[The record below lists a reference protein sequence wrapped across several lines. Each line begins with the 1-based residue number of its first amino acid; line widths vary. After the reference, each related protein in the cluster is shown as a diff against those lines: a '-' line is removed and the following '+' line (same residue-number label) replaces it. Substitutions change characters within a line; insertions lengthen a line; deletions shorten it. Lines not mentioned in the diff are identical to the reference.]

1 MEVGSSFFLQ
11 NSRTWQTTKVGWR
24 EVKVVLG
31 LGERKCLTPEAR
43 SGIFVV
49 HC

>member
-1 MEVGSSFFLQ
+1 MEVGSSFFLKS
-11 NSRTWQTTKVGWR
+11 SRTWQTTKVEWR

-31 LGERKCLTPEAR
+31 LGERKRLTPEVN